1 MLAGEID
8 DLSAGLL
15 SPRRAP
21 RLHDE
26 LGVMLPVP
34 VEHPLPQGV
43 LGREF
48 KDCLKRGVRVML
60 TEGIEDLFALAAA
73 SVLQGTSREV

>member
-1 MLAGEID
+1 
-8 DLSAGLL
+8 
-15 SPRRAP
+15 
-21 RLHDE
+21 
-26 LGVMLPVP
+26 MLPVP